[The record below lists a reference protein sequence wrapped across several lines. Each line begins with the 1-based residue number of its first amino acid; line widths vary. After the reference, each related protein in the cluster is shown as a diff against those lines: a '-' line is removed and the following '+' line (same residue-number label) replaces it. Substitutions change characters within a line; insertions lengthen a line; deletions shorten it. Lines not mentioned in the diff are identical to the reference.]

1 MWFLPDALLEVDLE
15 TFRVTY
21 MNRMA
26 HELFGYR
33 PVDIARG
40 LSASDLLGPG
50 EAESVA
56 GIIEGYV
63 SESRATGTPY
73 ARHVGQHLYDVV
85 MRRANGTTFV
95 AETQTSYVLD
105 EREIPRRMRIICR
118 DVTARKR
125 VEEERERLLAELQ
138 EAIARLS
145 RIQGLLPICAWCRR
159 VRDDAGYWRELEQ
172 FVEESAGARI
182 SHGICPECAAG
193 MDRDADG
200 GGSQPDVPGG

>member
-1 MWFLPDALLEVDLE
+1 MWYLPDALVEVDLG

-26 HELFGYR
+26 SQLLGYR
-33 PVDIARG
+33 PIDLARG

-50 EAESVA
+50 EAEHIA
-56 GIIEGYV
+56 GIIQGYV
-63 SESRATGTPY
+63 SESRATGSPY
-73 ARHVGQHLYDVV
+73 ARHVGQHLYEVV

-105 EREIPRRMRIICR
+105 ERDVPRRMRVICR

-145 RIQGLLPICAWCRR
+145 WLQDLLPICAWCRR
-159 VRDDAGYWRELEQ
+159 IRDDEGYWSELEHYLEQ
-172 FVEESAGARI
+172 NAGARI
-182 SHGICPECAAG
+182 SHGICPECAG
-193 MDRDADG
+193 RMGEGDADG
-200 GGSQPDVPGG
+200 DSPAGASGG